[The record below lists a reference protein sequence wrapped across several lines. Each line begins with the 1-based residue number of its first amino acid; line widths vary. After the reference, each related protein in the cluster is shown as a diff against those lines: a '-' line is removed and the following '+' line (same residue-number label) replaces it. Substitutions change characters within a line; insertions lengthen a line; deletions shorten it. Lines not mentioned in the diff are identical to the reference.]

1 MIYLTVC
8 PSICVLPSLQV
19 FPPVLITWVQ
29 QLWARDDWYFHH
41 SRSISQQ
48 SWGSPSCNSFT
59 SSYFQ
64 QFLICSSPFPG
75 IKNARQGQVSEQ
87 QGSYQEH
94 GSFPMQPKDS
104 KGCGLVLW
112 TQNSCSACAE
122 AFMFVTCCCHLIK
135 SKQQTKQT
143 KDWFGICCY
152 LSWSTE
158 QGRELKGRHISWED
172 HGQRFS
178 EPNQMAEGC
187 G

>member
-1 MIYLTVC
+1 MQNASGLTPQRADPTAGATGLSTPDLGKAGHKQKCNFKLLFLLMIYLTVC

-122 AFMFVTCCCHLIK
+122 AFMFVTCCCHL
-135 SKQQTKQT
+135 
-143 KDWFGICCY
+143 
-152 LSWSTE
+152 
-158 QGRELKGRHISWED
+158 
-172 HGQRFS
+172 
-178 EPNQMAEGC
+178 
-187 G
+187 